1 MMIWIMAVEPGPPTK
16 QEIKRE
22 PKKRTKESIFRNYIL
37 FIKFLNIINF
47 NMRIAIIAMNFIL
60 LLVSAK
66 TTRG

>member
-1 MMIWIMAVEPGPPTK
+1 MTIWIIAVEPDPPTK

-22 PKKRTKESIFRNYIL
+22 PKKSIKDIVFRNYIL
-37 FIKFLNIINF
+37 LITFLNIINF